1 MANES
6 FLSQFEIR
14 RDQQRPIAVL
24 VGLVLLL
31 IAVYWNTL
39 RTISTVWNTPAYSHG
54 WLVPV
59 FAIVLLWMR
68 REPIQDASPQARWMG
83 VGLLGFGL
91 AIRMV
96 GGYFAY
102 PYIEMISLLPC
113 VFAIFLIVGGWPLLR
128 WSGPALGFLIFMYPL
143 PGAVER
149 GMLDPLQRVATI
161 CSTYALQTLGVAAHR
176 SGNHIILGELRLG
189 VVDACSGLRM
199 STIFLALA
207 VAITLVTM
215 RPWWE
220 RITIILSAVPIAL
233 LVNVI
238 RITVTGI
245 LHRTV
250 GTQIAD
256 AVFHDLAG
264 WIMMPMAMGFLF
276 LELQL
281 LQHLFIEDEDKGP
294 VMVGPMSR
302 AGMAHPGSV
311 IR

>member
-1 MANES
+1 MAND

-14 RDQQRPIAVL
+14 SDQRRPIAIL
-24 VGLVLLL
+24 VALVLLL
-31 IAVYWNTL
+31 IVVYWNTL
-39 RTISTVWNTPAYSHG
+39 RVISTVWNTPAYSHG
-54 WLVPV
+54 WLVPM
-59 FAIVLLWMR
+59 FALVLLWMR
-68 REPIQDASPQARWMG
+68 REPIKDASPQSRWIG
-83 VGLLGFGL
+83 IVLLAAGLGL
-91 AIRMV
+91 RMI
-96 GGYFAY
+96 GGYYAY
-102 PYIEMISLLPC
+102 PYIEMVSLLPC
-113 VFAIFLIVGGWPLLR
+113 LFAIFMIVGGWPLLR
-128 WSGPALGFLIFMYPL
+128 WAGPALGFLVFMYPL
-143 PGAVER
+143 PGMVER
-149 GMLDPLQRVATI
+149 GLLDPLQRVATI

-176 SGNHIILGELRLG
+176 SGNHIHLGELRLG

-207 VAITLVTM
+207 VAITLVTA

-245 LHRTV
+245 LHHTV

-281 LQHLFIEDEDKGP
+281 LQNLFIEEEDKGP
-294 VMVGPMSR
+294 AAVGPVMS
-302 AGMAHPGSV
+302 GMPRSTA
-311 IR
+311 R

>member
-14 RDQQRPIAVL
+14 KDQQIPIAIL
-24 VGLVLLL
+24 VTLVLLL
-31 IAVYWNTL
+31 VAVYWNTL

-59 FAIVLLWMR
+59 FAVVLLWMR
-68 REPIQDASPQARWMG
+68 REPIQEPTPQARWAG
-83 VGLLGFGL
+83 VALLALGL
-91 AIRMV
+91 AFRMI
-96 GGYFAY
+96 GGYYAY
-102 PYIEMISLLPC
+102 PYIEMVSLLPC
-113 VFAIFLIVGGWPLLR
+113 LFAIFLMVGGWPLLR
-128 WSGPALGFLIFMYPL
+128 WSGPALGFLVFMYPL

-149 GMLDPLQRVATI
+149 NLLDPLQRVATI
-161 CSTYALQTLGVAAHR
+161 CSTYALQTMGVAAHR

-207 VAITLVTM
+207 VAITLVTV

-220 RITIILSAVPIAL
+220 RITIMLSAVPIAL
-233 LVNVI
+233 LVNII
-238 RITVTGI
+238 RITVTGL
-245 LHRTV
+245 LHKTV

-281 LQHLFIEDEDKGP
+281 LQNLFIEDDEKAP
-294 VMVGPMSR
+294 VLVGPGTRS
-302 AGMAHPGSV
+302 GMTPGPIV
-311 IR
+311 R